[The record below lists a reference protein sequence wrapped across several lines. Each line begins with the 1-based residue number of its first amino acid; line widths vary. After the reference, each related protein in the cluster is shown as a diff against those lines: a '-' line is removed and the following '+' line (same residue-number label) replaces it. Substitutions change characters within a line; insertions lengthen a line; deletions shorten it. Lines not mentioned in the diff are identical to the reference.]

1 MAKPQRSSTS
11 AVPTRVVTPTTMTT
25 PSAVEDA
32 EEQGLLPQLEG
43 TLNHADAL

>member
-32 EEQGLLPQLEG
+32 EEQGLLPQLGG